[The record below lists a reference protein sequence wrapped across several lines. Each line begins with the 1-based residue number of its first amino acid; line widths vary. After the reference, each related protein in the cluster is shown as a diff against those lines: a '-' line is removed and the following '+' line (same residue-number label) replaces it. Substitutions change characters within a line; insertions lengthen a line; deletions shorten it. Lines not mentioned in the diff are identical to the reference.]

1 MARGS
6 NQQTSSLWF
15 GNHGNFT
22 KHEVDLHKGE
32 HITSVS
38 LRHGAIVDQLSFET
52 SLGRQF
58 TFGGSGGSP
67 FQLDI
72 PEGHRVVAFK
82 GGFGGHIH
90 SIGAVTTPLRPCGDA
105 SSWNTALHAVHFDKD
120 FRAIVKTLFIMR
132 TTTVTDETQQ
142 LEPKYKDSQ
151 WWMLPLEVFEMIV
164 KDVKEEPPPEPSS
177 SLSSSIDSYPS
188 PSPWFGGKLAA
199 KLRAFSNTWLC
210 NGVNWG
216 DASDVEYK
224 KSLLM

>member
-164 KDVKEEPPPEPSS
+164 FLFKQSTTARMS
-177 SLSSSIDSYPS
+177 
-188 PSPWFGGKLAA
+188 
-199 KLRAFSNTWLC
+199 R
-210 NGVNWG
+210 
-216 DASDVEYK
+216 
-224 KSLLM
+224 KSLLLNHPLHYLPPLTHIHLHLHGLEASSLQS